1 MKYNKGYKAEDEDVT
16 KKNSFIYV
24 EIKSISK
31 YMYTF
36 DV

>member
-1 MKYNKGYKAEDEDVT
+1 
-16 KKNSFIYV
+16 V

-36 DV
+36 DVWNMQSNIVKIRYFVL